1 MSVANK
7 SSKSK
12 NQKSELKADSSDST
26 KIVSKKNKRRNIKRR
41 RVAASTSSNSDS
53 QAETETEISDRKR
66 SNSSSSGS
74 SGGEEQTPK
83 SNYDVLKDVLP
94 GEARFMRNQKTKIN
108 QMKMSEVL
116 DLVKLKRAADLANVG
131 EAASR
136 FKEETDDSVKLL
148 HEARFLRAPLSDLK

>member
-12 NQKSELKADSSDST
+12 NQKSELNADSSDST
-26 KIVSKKNKRRNIKRR
+26 KIVSKKNKRR